1 MDNEEWPEGGVFDDS
16 DTEGVFEDTESIFDD
31 EGSVEHAN
39 PVTTRAQETMV
50 SALPGTP
57 APAPARQLVAVFGAD
72 GSPKVAYAVDGQP
85 QEQFR
90 APSQQELLMLK
101 ERGRLVQGGIESAAP
116 AAPAAV
122 GAVAPS
128 GGFLAR
134 NASLLGGIAAVAVGA
149 GVYFYQ
155 KKKREKAA
163 PVAELDVFSEDF
175 TEDAGA
181 PSVALVPDEIEY

>member
-1 MDNEEWPEGGVFDDS
+1 MENEEWPEGGVFDDS
-16 DTEGVFEDTESIFDD
+16 DTEGVFEDEESIFDD
-31 EGSVEHAN
+31 EGSVDHAN

-72 GSPKVAYAVDGQP
+72 GSPKVAYAIDGQP

-90 APSQQELLMLK
+90 APSQQELVMLK
-101 ERGRLVQGGIESAAP
+101 ERGRLVQGSVENT
-116 AAPAAV
+116 APAAV

-128 GGFLAR
+128 GSFLTR
-134 NASLLGGIAAVAVGA
+134 NASLLGGLAAVAVGA
-149 GVYFYQ
+149 RVYFYQ
-155 KKKREKAA
+155 KKKREKAR
-163 PVAELDVFSEDF
+163 PMEELDVFSEDF

-181 PSVALVPDEIEY
+181 RSVALVPDEIEY